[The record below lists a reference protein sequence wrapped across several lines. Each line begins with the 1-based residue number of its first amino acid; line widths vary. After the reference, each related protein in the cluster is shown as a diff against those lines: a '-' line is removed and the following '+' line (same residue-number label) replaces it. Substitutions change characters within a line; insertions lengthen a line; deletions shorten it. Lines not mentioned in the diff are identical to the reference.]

1 MDNGTNNGESERPHD
16 VAAARRLLVRR
27 LTAAGVPSPQADAML
42 LLEGALGVDRQTL
55 LLQPDR
61 PVSPEAGARLAD
73 MLRRRVAREPLQ
85 LILGQT
91 NFYGLDLAVT
101 PGVLVPRPETER
113 LVELVLQEL
122 RTGAALLADGAPTVL
137 DVGTGTG
144 AVALAIKA
152 ELPSARVWGSDVTP
166 EAVSLAKRNAA
177 TLGLEVSFRLSDL
190 LADPD
195 VAYMAAHC
203 SALVSNPPYL
213 PDSDRKQLPPEVNM
227 DPGTALFAGADGL
240 EVARRLA
247 WQTYKVLPSGALLAL
262 ELDPRNVHKF
272 ASLLVGWKDVR
283 VESDLG
289 GRARFVLA
297 RR

>member
-1 MDNGTNNGESERPHD
+1 MNSRTANGENERPHD
-16 VAAARRLLVRR
+16 VAAARRLLLRR

-61 PVSPEAGARLAD
+61 PVGPEAGARLAA

-85 LILGQT
+85 LILGHT
-91 NFYGLDLAVT
+91 NFYGLELAVA
-101 PGVLVPRPETER
+101 PGVLIPRPETER
-113 LVELVLQEL
+113 LVELVLEEL
-122 RTGAALLADGAPTVL
+122 RDGAAVASDGAPTVL

-152 ELPSARVWGSDVTP
+152 ELPSAHVWGSDVAP
-166 EAVSLAKRNAA
+166 EAVALAKRNAA
-177 TLGLEVSFRLSDL
+177 GLGLESVFRLSDL

-195 VAYMAAHC
+195 VAYVAAHC

-213 PDSDRKQLPPEVNM
+213 PDSDREQLPPEVNM
-227 DPGTALFAGADGL
+227 DPGTALFAGTDGL

-247 WQTYKVLPSGALLAL
+247 WQAYKLLPSGALLAL

-272 ASLLVGWKDVR
+272 AGLLVGWKDVR
-283 VESDLG
+283 VESDLV
-289 GRARFVLA
+289 GRHRFVLA

>member
-1 MDNGTNNGESERPHD
+1 
-16 VAAARRLLVRR
+16 
-27 LTAAGVPSPQADAML
+27 ML

-85 LILGQT
+85 LILGHT

-122 RTGAALLADGAPTVL
+122 REPAGRVSVAAPAVL

-152 ELPSARVWGSDVTP
+152 ELPGARVWGSDVAP
-166 EAVSLAKRNAA
+166 EAVALAKRNAA
-177 TLGLEVSFRLSDL
+177 ALGLEVTFRLSDL

-195 VAYMAAHC
+195 VAYTAAHC

-227 DPGTALFAGADGL
+227 DPGTALFAGVDGL
-240 EVARRLA
+240 DVARRLA
-247 WQTYKVLPSGALLAL
+247 WQAYKVLPNGALLAL
-262 ELDPRNVHKF
+262 ELDPRNVHRF
-272 ASLLVGWKDVR
+272 AGLLVRWKDVR
-283 VESDLG
+283 VEGDLV
-289 GRARFVLA
+289 GRPRFVLA

>member
-1 MDNGTNNGESERPHD
+1 
-16 VAAARRLLVRR
+16 
-27 LTAAGVPSPQADAML
+27 ML

>member
-122 RTGAALLADGAPTVL
+122 RTGAALLADGALTVL

-152 ELPSARVWGSDVTP
+152 ELPSAHVWGSDLTP
-166 EAVSLAKRNAA
+166 EAVALAKRNAA

-240 EVARRLA
+240 DVARRLA
-247 WQTYKVLPSGALLAL
+247 WQAYKVLPSGALLAL

-283 VESDLG
+283 VESDLV